1 MAILASIASHEL
13 QREQAAVAALRAQLG
28 GGAAAPPPL
37 EAGAISRAISGD
49 LAAAIERKQRGLEMM
64 CEALRTELEA
74 LSEEE
79 AAAQQALHA
88 LPSPSRYPHAIGAAN
103 PDPNPELEPEP

>member
-37 EAGAISRAISGD
+37 EAGAISGANSGAISRAISGD

-79 AAAQQALHA
+79 AAAQQALYLH
-88 LPSPSRYPHAIGAAN
+88 PTSRAKAPFPATT
-103 PDPNPELEPEP
+103 P

>member
-1 MAILASIASHEL
+1 MCLVSIASHEL

-37 EAGAISRAISGD
+37 EAGAISRANSGAISGD

-79 AAAQQALHA
+79 AAAQQALYLH
-88 LPSPSRYPHAIGAAN
+88 PTSRAKAPFPATT
-103 PDPNPELEPEP
+103 P

>member
-28 GGAAAPPPL
+28 GGAAAPPPPL
-37 EAGAISRAISGD
+37 EAGTISGAISGD

-79 AAAQQALHA
+79 AAAQQALYLH
-88 LPSPSRYPHAIGAAN
+88 PTSRAKAPFPATT
-103 PDPNPELEPEP
+103 P

>member
-1 MAILASIASHEL
+1 MAAGATREQELLHEL
-13 QREQAAVAALRAQLG
+13 QRERAAAAALRAQLS
-28 GGAAAPPPL
+28 GGAAAPPP
-37 EAGAISRAISGD
+37 EAGAISGG